1 MKIIL
6 IMLFPVIA
14 NFTINAQD
22 ITGLWSGVLKVQGVQ
37 LRLVFNISKTENG
50 YSSTMDSPDQ
60 GAKGIPVTSTRFENS
75 KLRLEITNAKIE
87 YSGELKENEIIGT
100 FRQNGQEFPVNL
112 LRGTIRKEIMKRPQ
126 EPVKPYNYYTEEIT
140 FKNLK
145 ANIALSGTLSLPK
158 TGDDFPVVIL
168 ISGSGPQDRDEAL
181 FGHKP
186 FLVISDYFTNHGIA
200 VLRYDDRGVGQSEG
214 DFKMATSAN
223 FATDVESAIAYL
235 KTRKEVNKN
244 KIGLVGHSEG
254 GLIAPIVAS
263 QSKDVSFIVLL
274 AGTGLRGDK
283 VLLFQQELI
292 AKASGISALE
302 MDKSKQ
308 INAKLFEMVIK
319 SDDNQKLKT
328 ALTDLINQAL
338 TNDSS
343 ARLPKGL
350 KQEAFVSMQV
360 SQILSPWMQ
369 YFLKYD
375 PSMAL
380 ERVKCPVLAINGEK
394 DLQVSPKEN
403 LTAIKNALAKGGN
416 KRVTTI
422 EFPGLNHLFQE
433 CTSGLPGEY
442 AEIEQTF
449 SPEVLDQMTNWIITQ
464 TREMK
469 N

>member
-158 TGDDFPVVIL
+158 TGDHFPVVIL

-328 ALTDLINQAL
+328 TLTDLINQAL

>member
-1 MKIIL
+1 
-6 IMLFPVIA
+6 MLFPVIA

-112 LRGTIRKEIMKRPQ
+112 LRGTIGKEIMKRPQ

-235 KTRKEVNKN
+235 KTRKEINKN

-343 ARLPKGL
+343 ARLPKGM

-422 EFPGLNHLFQE
+422 EFPRLNHLFQE

>member
-1 MKIIL
+1 
-6 IMLFPVIA
+6 MLFPVIA

-112 LRGTIRKEIMKRPQ
+112 LRGTIGKEIMKRPQ

-343 ARLPKGL
+343 ARLPKGM

-464 TREMK
+464 TREIK

>member
-1 MKIIL
+1 
-6 IMLFPVIA
+6 MLFPVIA

-112 LRGTIRKEIMKRPQ
+112 LRGTIGKEIMKRPQ

-235 KTRKEVNKN
+235 KTRKEINKN